1 MKCSLACP
9 RVYVSSGCHTAAA
22 CLALPSPL
30 PPSPQI
36 SAPTVLA
43 SCGHLFPIME
53 SCLGLWVWLLN
64 EHRSLGSPVL
74 CCGSE
79 PPVESCQE
87 PFVLTAV
94 CYATAPEPRVSSVL
108 LRNLGADFI
117 LNPAGASQPLHCVRG
132 AAGSFSTGC
141 PRSPPIPANSPHCQS
156 WQTYVESAYSPR
168 GGDTPDESCLWVL
181 GQRQCCTGCVLSPFS
196 CRMSGMIS
204 GGHNPLGTP
213 GSSSSQSDL
222 ASLIQ
227 A

>member
-1 MKCSLACP
+1 
-9 RVYVSSGCHTAAA
+9 
-22 CLALPSPL
+22 
-30 PPSPQI
+30 
-36 SAPTVLA
+36 
-43 SCGHLFPIME
+43 ME

-74 CCGSE
+74 WCGSE
-79 PPVESCQE
+79 PPVERCQ

-94 CYATAPEPRVSSVL
+94 CHAAAPEPRVSSVL

-117 LNPAGASQPLHCVRG
+117 LSPTGASQPLHCVWCCWLVLYRV
-132 AAGSFSTGC
+132 SKV
-141 PRSPPIPANSPHCQS
+141 PPIPATSPHCQS
-156 WQTYVESAYSPR
+156 WQTHVESAYSPR